1 MCVGMYRWYFS
12 LIDNILILETIIID
26 LYATLITQS
35 VLMGGDGREGT
46 NSKEDLNVETN
57 SSWKH

>member
-1 MCVGMYRWYFS
+1 MYRWYFS